1 MLPRR
6 HFLAMAP
13 ALAGLSI
20 GSREVFAQRPE
31 TSAPASL
38 PPSIAALSSLR
49 SLARPIT
56 SDERLARVERA
67 RAIMVAE
74 GFGAIMLN
82 GGTSLSYFTN
92 IRWGLSERFF
102 GMVIPA
108 RGEPF
113 FVCPAFELD
122 RAQEQ
127 LRLGPYGSRADVRIW
142 QEDESPYTLVAQ
154 GLREH
159 GVVGGQ
165 LGVEE
170 TVRYV
175 FSDGVAKAAP
185 AVRIASATPVTAGCR
200 MVKDAHEIDLI
211 RLAGRVTLIAYGAA
225 YQNLKAGMTQGEFGG
240 FVSAAHSRQGFSGGG
255 GVQIDQSSALPHG
268 SITPQT
274 VRDGSILL
282 IDGGCSAEGY
292 GSDISRTFVCGKPTD
307 RMRQVFDLVR
317 RMQAAALAAAR
328 PGAPLESIDAAA
340 RKVAVDAGYGP
351 GFKYFTHRL
360 GHGLGMD
367 GHEWPYLVRNN
378 MFGWTTKLIAK
389 PGMVVTNEPGIYIP
403 GEFGVRLEDDMV
415 ITENGAEL
423 LTPQSP
429 SIDDPFPAKPL

>member
-20 GSREVFAQRPE
+20 GPREAFAQRPE
-31 TSAPASL
+31 MPAPASL
-38 PPSIAALSSLR
+38 PPSIAALPSLR

-56 SDERLARVERA
+56 SEERLARVERA
-67 RAIMVAE
+67 RAIMAAE
-74 GFGAIMLN
+74 GLGAIMLN

-102 GMVIPA
+102 GVIIPA

-127 LRLGPYGSRADVRIW
+127 FKLGPYGSRADVRIW
-142 QEDESPYTLVAQ
+142 QEDESPYALVAQ
-154 GLREH
+154 GLKEH

-185 AVRIASATPVTAGCR
+185 AVRIVSATPVTAGCR

-211 RLAGRVTLIAYGAA
+211 RLAGRVTLNAYGAS
-225 YQNLKAGMTQGEFGG
+225 YLNLKAGMTQGEFGG
-240 FVSAAHSRQGFSGGG
+240 LVSAAHGRQGFSGGG
-255 GVQIDQSSALPHG
+255 GVQIDQFSALPHG

-282 IDGGCSAEGY
+282 IDGGCSVEGY

-307 RMRQVFDLVR
+307 KMRQVFDLVR
-317 RMQAAALAAAR
+317 RMQAAARSAAR
-328 PGAPLESIDAAA
+328 PGVPLESIDAAA

-378 MFGWTTKLIAK
+378 MFGWATKLIAK
-389 PGMVVTNEPGIYIP
+389 PGMVFTNEPGIYIP

-423 LTPQSP
+423 LSPQSP
-429 SIDDPFPAKPL
+429 SIDDPFPAKPF